1 MSIGYAVRPD
11 LRTRLTQ
18 GGRALPLETL
28 GFRRMGFSPILSL
41 LTPAFSLLSAPAV
54 LPVNLQRP
62 EYAPLPIRHKV

>member
-1 MSIGYAVRPD
+1 MSIGYACQPH

-41 LTPAFSLLSAPAV
+41 LTPAYSLLSAPAI
-54 LPVNLQRP
+54 LPVDLQRT
-62 EYAPLPIRHKV
+62 